1 LAITTKSERMG
12 TEPVVQLLLRLS
24 IPSII
29 GMSVQS
35 LYNIIDS
42 IYIGRL
48 STEAL
53 SALSLAFP
61 IQMVLIAVAV
71 GTGVGTSSL
80 ISRLLGEGNGERANI
95 VAAHVVLATIFFGI
109 LIGTLGYFFSEAIF
123 RFITDDPE
131 LIRLGE
137 EYIRVIML
145 GSFAMFF
152 PVVASDIL
160 RGEGN
165 TFVPM
170 LTLLLGAVLNIILD
184 PFLIF
189 GIGFFPRLEVAG
201 AAYATVI
208 SRFIGGLFIAYL
220 IFKGHNEVEIKY
232 SGFKF
237 DFKIIRDV
245 YKVGL
250 PAMVMQLLAS
260 IMIFGANTIVGMY
273 NTVAIAVL
281 GIYFRLQSFVFMPVF
296 GLAQGFMPIVGYNF
310 GHNKPDRMMKTIKY
324 GILIAFGFTT
334 AGLII
339 FQIFTVPLIRLF
351 NDDPELL
358 RIGVTA
364 LRRISIA
371 FPIIGPAIIG
381 STTFQALGKG
391 LPSLIIS
398 FSRQII
404 LLLPIMYL
412 LGRVA
417 GLDYLW
423 LAFPISE
430 GMVFVVMVI
439 WLSSTLKKARLN
451 METINQQN

>member
-1 LAITTKSERMG
+1 LALTTKSERMG
-12 TEPVVQLLLRLS
+12 TEPVLSLLLRLS

-61 IQMVLIAVAV
+61 IQMILIAVAV

-80 ISRLLGEGNGERANI
+80 ISRLLGEGNETRANI
-95 VAAHVVLATIFFGI
+95 VAEHVVLVTLFFGLI
-109 LIGTLGYFFSEAIF
+109 LGSIGYFFSNQIF
-123 RFITDDPE
+123 SLITSDPY
-131 LIRLGE
+131 LIELGE
-137 EYIRVIML
+137 DYIRVILM

-170 LTLLLGAVLNIILD
+170 LTLVLGAVINIILD

-201 AAYATVI
+201 AAYATII

-220 IFKGHNEVEIKY
+220 LFKGHNQVELNYNK
-232 SGFKF
+232 FKF
-237 DFKIIRDV
+237 DFKIIKDIYR
-245 YKVGL
+245 VGL
-250 PAMVMQLLAS
+250 PAMIMQLLAS

-273 NTVAIAVL
+273 DTVAIAVL

-310 GHNKPDRMMKTIKY
+310 GHNKPDRMLKTIKF
-324 GILIAFGFTT
+324 GFLIAFGFTT

-339 FQIFTVPLIRLF
+339 FQIFTVPLIQLF
-351 NDDPELL
+351 NDDPKLL
-358 RIGVTA
+358 EIGVTA
-364 LRRISIA
+364 LKRITLA

-381 STTFQALGKG
+381 STTFQAIGKG
-391 LPSLIIS
+391 LPSLIVS

-412 LGRVA
+412 LGRIA

-430 GMVFVVMVI
+430 GMVFVVMI
-439 WLSSTLKKARLN
+439 LWLKRTLDKAVAD
-451 METINQQN
+451 M

>member
-1 LAITTKSERMG
+1 MALKSKSERMG
-12 TEPVVQLLLRLS
+12 SEPVVPLLLRLS

-35 LYNIIDS
+35 LYNVIDS

-80 ISRLLGEGNGERANI
+80 ISRLLGEGNEERANI
-95 VAAHVVLATIFFGI
+95 VAEHVVLVTAFFGLLLGSI
-109 LIGTLGYFFSEAIF
+109 GYFFSTDIF
-123 RFITDDPE
+123 NLVTNDPYLVE
-131 LIRLGE
+131 LGD
-137 EYIRVIML
+137 EYIRVILM

-170 LTLLLGAVLNIILD
+170 LTLVLGAVINIILD

-201 AAYATVI
+201 AAYATI
-208 SRFIGGLFIAYL
+208 FSRFIGGLFIAYL
-220 IFKGHNEVEIKY
+220 LFKGHNQVELSYHK
-232 SGFKF
+232 FKF
-237 DFKIIRDV
+237 DFKIIKDV
-245 YKVGL
+245 YSVGL
-250 PAMVMQLLAS
+250 PAMIMQLLAS

-273 NTVAIAVL
+273 NSVAIAVL

-310 GHNKPDRMMKTIKY
+310 GHNKPARMMKTIKF
-324 GILIAFGFTT
+324 GILMAFGFTT

-339 FQIFTVPLIRLF
+339 FQSFTPQLIQLF

-358 RIGVTA
+358 EIGIKA

-381 STTFQALGKG
+381 STTFQAIGKG

-412 LGRVA
+412 LGRIA

-430 GMVFVVMVI
+430 GIVFVVMVT
-439 WLSSTLKKARLN
+439 WLKRTLDKAVAN
-451 METINQQN
+451 M

>member
-1 LAITTKSERMG
+1 MALTTKSERMG
-12 TEPVVQLLLRLS
+12 TEPVVSLLLRLS

-61 IQMVLIAVAV
+61 IQMILIAVAV

-80 ISRLLGEGNGERANI
+80 ISRLLGKGKEEKANI
-95 VAAHVVLATIFFGI
+95 VAEHVVLVTLFFGLVLGSI
-109 LIGTLGYFFSEAIF
+109 GYFFSAEIF
-123 RFITDDPE
+123 SFVTSDPK
-131 LIRLGE
+131 LIDLGE
-137 EYIRVIML
+137 EYIRVILM

-170 LTLLLGAVLNIILD
+170 LTLVLGAVINIILD

-201 AAYATVI
+201 AAYATII

-220 IFKGHNEVEIKY
+220 LFKGHNQVELNYDK
-232 SGFKF
+232 FKF
-237 DFKIIRDV
+237 DFKIIKDV
-245 YKVGL
+245 YRVGL
-250 PAMVMQLLAS
+250 PAMIMQLLAS

-273 NTVAIAVL
+273 DTVAVAVL

-310 GHNKPDRMMKTIKY
+310 GHKKPDRMMKTIKF
-324 GILIAFGFTT
+324 GFLIAFSFTT

-339 FQIFTVPLIRLF
+339 FQIFTTPLIQLF

-358 RIGVTA
+358 EIGVTA
-364 LRRISIA
+364 LKRITLA

-381 STTFQALGKG
+381 STTFQAIGKG

-404 LLLPIMYL
+404 LLLPIMYF
-412 LGRVA
+412 LGLIA

-430 GMVFVVMVI
+430 GMVFIVMI
-439 WLSSTLKKARLN
+439 LWLRSTLKEAQDK
-451 METINQQN
+451 MQ